1 MNRKYLLSTQFS
13 KLDAT
18 TKDLINMG
26 EWFLY
31 EISYKP
37 VSSAKYYLSTDQ
49 MSFFL
54 SEDGTV
60 VQKTPVTPDDLN
72 IISQT
77 VFSDLPSPQSL
88 RNISVEWA

>member
-1 MNRKYLLSTQFS
+1 MNKKHILSTQFT
-13 KLDAT
+13 KLNAT
-18 TKDLINMG
+18 TKDLINIG

-31 EISYKP
+31 E
-37 VSSAKYYLSTDQ
+37 VSCATVPSAKYYLSTDQ

-54 SEDGTV
+54 SEDGTI
-60 VQKTPVTPDDLN
+60 VQKAPVTPDNLT
-72 IISQT
+72 ILSQI